1 MHTLTYIWDHAHRLP
16 PALIFSIFLREKSSS
31 FQSHIR
37 ERKVDKIWQ
46 QRPSEERVR
55 KRRVKKQ
62 IKQRIQ
68 ALKGLMHII
77 GGLRPQ
83 RHQIRG
89 CLCSRDETCAN
100 SHGEDLK
107 HKHHII
113 IHSRPNKYVS
123 FRQGVSP
130 ALGMQAVSIMLPW
143 IQWIT
148 LWETPWVSWLH

>member
-46 QRPSEERVR
+46 HRPSEERVR

-100 SHGEDLK
+100 SHGEGLK

-130 ALGMQAVSIMLPW
+130 VLGMQAVSIMLPW
-143 IQWIT
+143 IQWIM

>member
-68 ALKGLMHII
+68 ALKGLMYII

-83 RHQIRG
+83 RNQIRG

-100 SHGEDLK
+100 SHGEGLK

-130 ALGMQAVSIMLPW
+130 VLGMQAVSIMLPW
-143 IQWIT
+143 IQWIM